1 MSYCE
6 VCGKPI
12 SSGTVCNSTACKLE
26 LEEMEKE
33 ESVKTFQKIQKPKKL
48 EK

>member
-1 MSYCE
+1 MKYCE

-12 SSGTVCNSTACKLE
+12 AAGNVCESIACKLE
-26 LEEMEKE
+26 LEELAKE
-33 ESVKTFQKIQKPKKL
+33 EAIQTFEKNKKPKKL